1 MTDEVISPL
10 RRRLQ
15 FFRSNSRRSSL
26 DLPPRFQ
33 RRLPAVQGD
42 RVGSRTF
49 ACTRRQSVL
58 SATRAP
64 DRNSRSA
71 QLTRHSSSC
80 SPRLH

>member
-49 ACTRRQSVL
+49 ACTEAICSV
-58 SATRAP
+58 SDAGTR
-64 DRNSRSA
+64 SKF
-71 QLTRHSSSC
+71 T
-80 SPRLH
+80 